1 MSGKKRKLQSHNT
14 SGYTGVRKRGKRF
27 QAQITAGGKRHNLG
41 SYKTAKAAALAYDR
55 AVVQHKRPASK
66 LNYPDGLPIDD
77 EDYDEL
83 MDPNK
88 NKKFAA
94 AKSSGF
100 HGVVQKGKRFY
111 AKIYLGNSQKSLGGY
126 DTAKEAALA
135 YDRAVVHH
143 KRPASLMNY
152 PDGLPIDDEDYEAI
166 MNPKMTRSLYSNNT
180 TGYRGVYKIG
190 KKFAARVKIGRTVKS
205 LGLYDTPKEAAVAYD
220 QAVVQL
226 KLPSIRLN
234 FPNDYDYTSSS
245 DEKSGESSS
254 SESCQSEYSVGQFV
268 SCMYNKQWST
278 VQITGVCAD
287 FTYNIQWEEFD
298 DDNDYN
304 VNEKE
309 LRLIVTS
316 EEEEDDDD
324 L

>member
-1 MSGKKRKLQSHNT
+1 M
-14 SGYTGVRKRGKRF
+14 RKR
-27 QAQITAGGKRHNLG
+27 
-41 SYKTAKAAALAYDR
+41 
-55 AVVQHKRPASK
+55 ASTR
-66 LNYPDGLPIDD
+66 LNFPDGLPINEDKNSKEKSGSSSSSSDD
-77 EDYDEL
+77 IDE
-83 MDPNK
+83 
-88 NKKFAA
+88 
-94 AKSSGF
+94 S
-100 HGVVQKGKRFY
+100 VEKG
-111 AKIYLGNSQKSLGGY
+111 AVEPSPSPP
-126 DTAKEAALA
+126 ALT
-135 YDRAVVHH
+135 HH

-152 PDGLPIDDEDYEAI
+152 PDGLPIDDKDYHAI
-166 MNPKMTRSLYSNNT
+166 MNLKKKRSLYSNNT

-190 KKFAARVKIGRTVKS
+190 KKFAASVKIGRTLKH
-205 LGLYDTPKEAAVAYD
+205 LCLYDTPKEAAVAYD
-220 QAVVQL
+220 QAVIQL

-316 EEEEDDDD
+316 EEEDDDDD

>member
-1 MSGKKRKLQSHNT
+1 MSGKKRKLKSHNT
-14 SGYTGVRKRGKRF
+14 SGYTGVRKRGKRY

-166 MNPKMTRSLYSNNT
+166 MNPKMKRSLYSNNT

-190 KKFAARVKIGRTVKS
+190 KRFAARVKIGRK
-205 LGLYDTPKEAAVAYD
+205 LKHLCLYDIPKEAALAYD
-220 QAVVQL
+220 RAIIQF
-226 KLPSIRLN
+226 KLPTIRLN
-234 FPNDYDYTSSS
+234 FPNDYIHSREDKNNKEKSGNSSSSS
-245 DEKSGESSS
+245 D
-254 SESCQSEYSVGQFV
+254 
-268 SCMYNKQWST
+268 
-278 VQITGVCAD
+278 
-287 FTYNIQWEEFD
+287 
-298 DDNDYN
+298 DNDALGPLPSKLHYERDPMLDQLFADAQN
-304 VNEKE
+304 KKQQ
-309 LRLIVTS
+309 
-316 EEEEDDDD
+316 EEE
-324 L
+324 

>member
-1 MSGKKRKLQSHNT
+1 MSGKKRKLKSHNT
-14 SGYTGVRKRGKRF
+14 SGYTGVRKRGKTF
-27 QAQITAGGKRHNLG
+27 QAQITAGGKRHHLG
-41 SYKTAKAAALAYDR
+41 SYKTAKAAA
-55 AVVQHKRPASK
+55 
-66 LNYPDGLPIDD
+66 
-77 EDYDEL
+77 
-83 MDPNK
+83 
-88 NKKFAA
+88 
-94 AKSSGF
+94 
-100 HGVVQKGKRFY
+100 
-111 AKIYLGNSQKSLGGY
+111 
-126 DTAKEAALA
+126 
-135 YDRAVVHH
+135 
-143 KRPASLMNY
+143 
-152 PDGLPIDDEDYEAI
+152 
-166 MNPKMTRSLYSNNT
+166 
-180 TGYRGVYKIG
+180 
-190 KKFAARVKIGRTVKS
+190 
-205 LGLYDTPKEAAVAYD
+205 VAYD
-220 QAVVQL
+220 QAVIQL